1 VQGQVW
7 RVWQDWRKLQLSDV
21 LFTANEEERMK
32 DEITEEK
39 WNERLMKISKKEL
52 ILEIDKGMDKSAK
65 ILTLFLVIGTVIEF
79 IMGLLSKC

>member
-1 VQGQVW
+1 
-7 RVWQDWRKLQLSDV
+7 
-21 LFTANEEERMK
+21 M
-32 DEITEEK
+32 
-39 WNERLMKISKKEL
+39 SKKEL